1 MQYDISI
8 NTSQIIRW
16 TSDLYKMNDELDK
29 FDSIFDKQGDF
40 KLIVDFKQ
48 LEIDFTGKQLEIED
62 IKYKTT
68 KVNKDLKKEIVDLK
82 NKSKSNLF

>member
-1 MQYDISI
+1 
-8 NTSQIIRW
+8 
-16 TSDLYKMNDELDK
+16 MNEELDK
-29 FDSIFDKQGDF
+29 FEKVFDKQGDF
-40 KLIVDFKQ
+40 KLIVDFRQ